1 MTGRDIRRAEA
12 SRVASARVAAW
23 RAIGW
28 DAIACGRPMGLF
40 RKKHFGCGCRLCKP
54 WKWEWA
60 AKEHAKHSDL
70 VREASAS
77 YEWGRP

>member
-1 MTGRDIRRAEA
+1 
-12 SRVASARVAAW
+12 
-23 RAIGW
+23 
-28 DAIACGRPMGLF
+28 MGLF